1 MDVVGFS
8 KMRPVV
14 RMPCSSRPPRP
25 WTSVVV
31 AIGGLTLAGPAGSD
45 PINDAAAVVGD
56 QQRPILIHGHGDRVL
71 ADYTAELGRG
81 RPRRLAPSTIARRL
95 AAVRSLLRFTLG
107 AARVPDA
114 VAGP

>member
-8 KMRPVV
+8 KVRPVV

-45 PINDAAAVVGD
+45 PIDDAAPVVGD
-56 QQRPILIHGHGDRVL
+56 EQRADGMDGVGDGVREPGGEGR
-71 ADYTAELGRG
+71 DRRSTAPPERDTRDL
-81 RPRRLAPSTIARRL
+81 PPPV
-95 AAVRSLLRFTLG
+95 AAV
-107 AARVPDA
+107 
-114 VAGP
+114 